1 MAVQFSAISNLWT
14 DATWQT
20 VDTTSYLK
28 SEAATTNSTT
38 SYVAS
43 QTFTPGAIT
52 VEGILLRVKGT
63 TATPTGTFSV
73 ELYNSTGAASVAT
86 VTCNATDI
94 TNNNTNLEGG
104 WVYFK
109 FGSPVALLAAT
120 AYSIRV
126 RSSVAGTVTVY
137 RNATAGN
144 WSRGLV
150 TTTTGSLAA
159 SDDIIICG
167 NVTAAATTTVNTVT
181 FNYTGANAYNSVEV
195 GAYGKLIGQNSASTN
210 YKLTINSAGLF
221 IVSNNGIVEFNT
233 SLSRLPSDS
242 TFVIT
247 MINATDGVN
256 YIDVRNGGTFKA
268 FGASKTRRCLLAAD
282 AAIAATTLTSDISTG
297 WKSGD
302 NIGIAGTNGI
312 TQQQQR
318 TLSIDASGTTITIG
332 SGLTYATLGTS
343 PVQADVVNLT
353 SNFKVLGTS
362 ISLRTYIKGVY
373 NSIIECDQLE
383 FQYCAPSV
391 SVGAFYVFPQPYATG
406 YYGTVTIT
414 NCTFWRQVNSFCITP
429 NNAVVNGIFID
440 GVISYIEGSS
450 GGHFNVEWV
459 STPPAS
465 LVNIYKNIV
474 CIGGSTAMGSYNVN
488 YLYAVI
494 ENNTFANCASYG
506 IFIYGYGKPASN
518 YSLIN
523 NCKIYSC
530 TYGIYTA
537 GANNSYTTALV
548 NLTSITIY
556 RCTVG
561 IAFLSNTINFNIESC
576 TLFSNTTSNIKLGNV
591 DKVKFINTSIQGG
604 TAVITPRGV
613 QFENG
618 YSRGSVIFERCSI
631 GTVTPHTTADITAD
645 VYYINALFNTCTF
658 GSSVLVENTHNLTGS
673 SKIRFQRLNN
683 ISSNH
688 RTYTSL
694 GSIINDTTIFN
705 TSSSSIRLT
714 PVSQGSNS
722 LSDRKLIS
730 TIFQTSVNN
739 GSTATISI
747 KVRKSVVGDG
757 TAYNGSQPRL
767 ILKSNPSAGSTYNND
782 IVCATATNAANG
794 AWETLSYTLPVAV
807 TDNVGMEF
815 YVDCDGTTGWVNVDT
830 FVSNN
835 NNSMTYFMNGE
846 PVSDIATSSGGETS
860 FIFLS

>member
-20 VDTTSYLK
+20 VDSTSYLR
-28 SEAATTNSTT
+28 SEAASTTTTT

-52 VEGILLRVKGT
+52 TEGILLRVKGT
-63 TATPTGTFSV
+63 TVTPTGTFSV
-73 ELYNSTGAASVAT
+73 QLWNSTSSAEVAV

-94 TNNNTNLEGG
+94 TNNRTTNDGG
-104 WVYFK
+104 WMYFK
-109 FGSPVALLAAT
+109 FGSPQLLLAST

-126 RSSVAGTVTVY
+126 LSSVAGTVTVY
-137 RNATAGN
+137 RNATGGN

-150 TTTTGSLAA
+150 TSTTTSLAA
-159 SDDIIICG
+159 SDDVIICG
-167 NVTAAATTTVNTVT
+167 NITAAATTTVNTVT
-181 FNYTGANAYNSVEV
+181 FNYTGVNAYNSLEV
-195 GAYGKLIGQNSASTN
+195 GAYGKLIGQNSAATN
-210 YKLTINSAGLF
+210 YQLTINSAGLF
-221 IVSNNGIVEFNT
+221 VVSNNGIVEFSTT
-233 SLSRLPSDS
+233 SSRLPSDS
-242 TFVIT
+242 TFIIT
-247 MINATDGVN
+247 MVNATNADN
-256 YIDVRNGGTFKA
+256 YIDVRNGAIFRA
-268 FGASKTRRCLLAAD
+268 VGADKIRKCLLTAN

-391 SVGAFYVFPQPYATG
+391 SVGAFYVFPQPAATG
-406 YYGTVTIT
+406 YYGSLTLT
-414 NCTFWRQVNSFCITP
+414 NCAFWRQVNNFCITP

-440 GVISYIEGSS
+440 GVVSYMDGISGQ
-450 GGHFNVEWV
+450 HFSVEWV
-459 STPPAS
+459 SPGTP
-465 LVNIYKNIV
+465 LVNIYRNIV
-474 CIGGSTAMGSYNVN
+474 CIGGSTAMFSYNVN
-488 YLYAVI
+488 YLYAII

-506 IFIYGYGKPASN
+506 IFVYGYGKPNAN
-518 YSLIN
+518 YSLIDS
-523 NCKIYSC
+523 CKVYC
-530 TYGIYTA
+530 CYYGIYTQ
-537 GANNSYTTALV
+537 GANNGYTTALV
-548 NLTSITIY
+548 NFNNLTIF
-556 RCTVG
+556 RCNIG
-561 IAFLSNTINFNIESC
+561 IAFLNNTINCNVIDSIIFGSIV
-576 TLFSNTTSNIKLGNV
+576 SNVKLGSV
-591 DKVKFINTSIQGG
+591 DVVKFVNTSIQGG
-604 TAVITPRGV
+604 TTIVAPRGV

-631 GTVTPHTTADITAD
+631 GTVTTHSIADVAAD

-673 SKIRFQRLNN
+673 SKIHFQRLNN

-694 GSIINDTTIFN
+694 GSIINDTTIFD
-705 TSSSSIRLT
+705 TSPSSIRLT
-714 PVSQGSNS
+714 PINQAASSI
-722 LSDRKLIS
+722 SDRKLIS

-830 FVSNN
+830 FISNN
-835 NNSMTYFMNGE
+835 NNSMTYYLNGE
-846 PVSDIATSSGGETS
+846 PIQDIVVASGGETS